1 MTTVLIIVTAV
12 ILILAALVVYFRF
25 KFKNLPKVDAHESIL
40 QLTDQNFNHQV
51 KGKLVL
57 VDFWAEWCAPC
68 KMMLPVLN
76 DLAES
81 SDGSFKVAKVDV
93 DKNKVLAQK
102 YAIRSIPTLVA
113 LKDGKEV
120 ARYIGVKKK
129 NFLLEELKKL

>member
-1 MTTVLIIVTAV
+1 MALEITTENFKTTVLDS
-12 ILILAALVVYFRF
+12 
-25 KFKNLPKVDAHESIL
+25 N
-40 QLTDQNFNHQV
+40 QV
-51 KGKLVL
+51 AL

>member
-1 MTTVLIIVTAV
+1 MDHKRTTNVTA
-12 ILILAALVVYFRF
+12 
-25 KFKNLPKVDAHESIL
+25 ESSVGIRHDL
-40 QLTDQNFNHQV
+40 
-51 KGKLVL
+51 
-57 VDFWAEWCAPC
+57 
-68 KMMLPVLN
+68 VLN